1 MEHKPLFG
9 DLIAAHDGLAEELKS
24 VDVAADL
31 VLLLHHAGKSR
42 AELARALGWS
52 RARVTQV
59 LSGRENLT
67 VQTIAAVTR
76 ALGYTFATVFR
87 KPTEAAPAQP
97 WEAQVTLTRGEMRDT
112 PDLAQWMGRKTMKP
126 MASRSVNE
134 GMLPPSLSFADL
146 ATHKPAEARA
156 GDVPELGA
164 PKVKRKTAAKR
175 SRSKA

>member
-1 MEHKPLFG
+1 MEHKPLFS
-9 DLIAAHDGLAEELKS
+9 DLIAAHDGLAQELKS

-76 ALGYTFATVFR
+76 ALGYTFDTVFR
-87 KPTEAAPAQP
+87 KSAESAPAQP
-97 WEAQVTLTRGEMRDT
+97 WEAQATLMLEMRDE
-112 PDLAQWMGRKTMKP
+112 PGLAQWMSRKTMKP
-126 MASRSVNE
+126 MASQFSGAKE
-134 GMLPPSLSFADL
+134 GLFFDMQLVSSND
-146 ATHKPAEARA
+146 EAMWQEVA
-156 GDVPELGA
+156 C
-164 PKVKRKTAAKR
+164 AA
-175 SRSKA
+175 

>member
-9 DLIAAHDGLAEELKS
+9 DLIAAHDGLAQELKS

-76 ALGYTFATVFR
+76 ALGYTFDTVFR
-87 KPTEAAPAQP
+87 KSAESAPAQP
-97 WEAQVTLTRGEMRDT
+97 WEAQATLMLEMRDE
-112 PDLAQWMGRKTMKP
+112 PGLAQWMSRKTMKP
-126 MASRSVNE
+126 MASQFSGAKE
-134 GMLPPSLSFADL
+134 DL
-146 ATHKPAEARA
+146 FFDMQLVSSNDEAMWQEVA
-156 GDVPELGA
+156 C
-164 PKVKRKTAAKR
+164 AA
-175 SRSKA
+175 